1 MVLIHDRQNIE
12 HLLYFFVNKGK
23 EKYIVNSKETQT
35 QKKLIEVA
43 IELFSTNG
51 FKGTSIRNIAKTMGM
66 TISNIYYYYDNKY
79 GLLLA
84 VLEHLSMDLMEQL
97 QRITKMDSDPL
108 DRFKLL
114 VTTHLDNIARDKN
127 KASLFFLDEEALSP
141 AGNEINKQFQLS
153 ILNIYRQELQNLR
166 DAGYIK
172 YKNITVLAF
181 NVIGVIQWHLR
192 WYRPGG
198 KLSIEEVKKE
208 ALNFILNGLLW
219 NSSVASGTRSSKPTR
234 R

>member
-1 MVLIHDRQNIE
+1 VT
-12 HLLYFFVNKGK
+12 NK
-23 EKYIVNSKETQT
+23 ESQT

-43 IELFSTNG
+43 IELFATNG
-51 FKGTSIRNIAKTMGM
+51 FRGTSIRNIAKAMGM
-66 TISNIYYYYDNKY
+66 TISNIYYYYENKY

-97 QRITKMDSDPL
+97 QRIMKMDLDSI

-141 AGNEINKQFQLS
+141 AANEINKQFQLS

-166 DAGYIK
+166 TAGYIK

-208 ALNFILNGLLW
+208 ALTFILNGLLW
-219 NSSVASGTRSSKPTR
+219 NSSVASGTKSSKSIR